1 MFFQGFHRGAQDA
14 TDSGSTSKAQPP
26 SGFDASEYQKGK
38 PHRLSMAEFLDKA
51 EALFDTLDKDE
62 DGVLRYDEL
71 AKAVE
76 DPQNK
81 GETAQTIAALYWNR
95 KNIRKQDDDATW
107 FLDNDSKGITKDDL
121 KETRALFNEKQIE
134 QNSYSLKALS
144 SHDTDADGILSKGEL
159 ETAVKSG
166 KLPDDEK
173 KLFQYY
179 INNDDPED
187 PVKVSDVLTYFVKND
202 MGDKSDQFLNEIDLV
217 LTRTHEAQSIGIS
230 SLFGEGEDAEKKN
243 VGIYGIEQGL
253 MGDCYFVSTLAAIAQ
268 TNPQSIKNM
277 ICENPDGSFTVT
289 FPGDTDEPITVQPIT
304 EAERGMFLGAADKGT
319 WAPIIEKAYGTYC
332 QKKLFRREI
341 FTNWS
346 GGNLPSEGA
355 NGGGHRL
362 AHLIHLLT
370 GKDSDQDWLAN
381 PTPLLHWTP
390 TSLGNEDRMTKRKLE
405 ETVGKDLQEKTAVV
419 AWQKNWKSTG
429 ISDVTNHVYSVL
441 DFDRDGANGG
451 TLTLYNPWGHKE
463 KVTYEQFK
471 KRFMSVAYQT
481 EK

>member
-1 MFFQGFHRGAQDA
+1 
-14 TDSGSTSKAQPP
+14 
-26 SGFDASEYQKGK
+26 
-38 PHRLSMAEFLDKA
+38 MAEFLDKA

-166 KLPDDEK
+166 KLPDDEQN
-173 KLFQYY
+173 LFQYY

-268 TNPQSIKNM
+268 TNPQSIKEM

-341 FTNWS
+341 FTNWN